1 MPGEL
6 VVDVDKTY
14 PRGPHIRANFSMPT
28 DGGRVAVLFGLS
40 GSGKTTV
47 LRCLAGLERLT
58 AGRIV
63 FDGQVWA
70 DVEQG
75 VMVPPQRRAV
85 GYVFQEYALF
95 PHLTVAQNIGYGVTG
110 GSKTERRGRIEELLQ
125 LMQLMDIKARRP
137 QELSGGQQQRVA
149 LARALARNPRLLLL
163 DEPLSALD
171 LPTRIRLR
179 TELRILLQKV
189 GIPAI
194 LITHDW
200 SEALYLGDSVV
211 VMAEGGVLQTGTPL
225 EVFTR
230 PTRPEVASLV
240 GVDNLI
246 PGDVVRREAGLADV
260 RMDAR
265 TVVAFEPGNDDFA
278 ACYVCIRG
286 ENVAL
291 ERDPVSSSSAR
302 NHLNG
307 HVIEI
312 QPSGQLDRV
321 VLDVGFR
328 LVALVTPLAV
338 RELGLAEGEH
348 VTATIK
354 ATAIH
359 LIPR

>member
-14 PRGPHIRANFSMPT
+14 PRGPRIRANFSMPT
-28 DGGRVAVLFGLS
+28 DGGHVAVLFGLS

-58 AGRIV
+58 SGRIV
-63 FDGQVWA
+63 FDSQVWA
-70 DVEQG
+70 DVESG
-75 VMVPPQRRAV
+75 VMVPPQGRAV

-95 PHLTVAQNIGYGVTG
+95 PHLTVAQNIGYGVAG
-110 GSKTERRGRIEELLQ
+110 GSKAERRGRIDELIQ
-125 LMQLMDIKARRP
+125 LMQLMEIAARRP
-137 QELSGGQQQRVA
+137 QQLSGGQQQRVA
-149 LARALARNPRLLLL
+149 LARALARKPRLLLL

-171 LPTRIRLR
+171 LPTRIGLR
-179 TELRILLQKV
+179 TELRTLLRKV

-200 SEALYLGDSVV
+200 NEALYLGDSVV
-211 VMAEGGVLQTGTPL
+211 VMAEGGVLQTGPPF
-225 EVFTR
+225 EVFAR

-246 PGDVVRREAGLADV
+246 PGDVVRREAGIAEV

-265 TVVAFEPGNDDFA
+265 TVVALDPGHDDFA
-278 ACYVCIRG
+278 SCYVCIRG

-291 ERDPVSSSSAR
+291 EREPASSSSAR
-302 NHLNG
+302 NHLIG
-307 HVIEI
+307 QVIEI

-338 RELGLAEGEH
+338 KELGLAEGEE

>member
-1 MPGEL
+1 MKSEL
-6 VVDVDKTY
+6 FADVDKSY
-14 PRGPHIRANFSMPT
+14 PGGPRILAKFSVPVDHGHVT
-28 DGGRVAVLFGLS
+28 ILFGLS

-58 AGRIV
+58 AGRII
-63 FDGQVWA
+63 FNGEVWA
-70 DVEQG
+70 DVKQG
-75 VMVPPQRRAV
+75 LMVPPQRRAV

-95 PHLTVAQNIGYGVTG
+95 PHLTVAQNIGYGAQG
-110 GSKTERRGRIEELLQ
+110 CSKTDRRGRIVELIQ
-125 LMQLMDIKARRP
+125 LMQLSGMEARRP

-149 LARALARNPRLLLL
+149 LARALASNPQLLLL

-171 LPTRIRLR
+171 LPTRICLR
-179 TELRILLQKV
+179 TELRTLLRKV

-211 VMAEGGVLQTGTPL
+211 VMAEGGVLQTGSPL

-230 PTRPEVASLV
+230 PTRSEVASLV

-265 TVVAFEPGNDDFA
+265 TVVAFDPGNDDFA
-278 ACYVCIRG
+278 ACYACIRG

-291 ERDPVSSSSAR
+291 ERDPGSSSSAR
-302 NHLNG
+302 NHLIG

-338 RELGLAEGEH
+338 RELGLVEGEQ

>member
-6 VVDVDKTY
+6 VVDVDKIY
-14 PRGPHIRANFSMPT
+14 PCGPRIRANFIVPVDQGHVT
-28 DGGRVAVLFGLS
+28 ILFGLS

-70 DVEQG
+70 DVETG

-85 GYVFQEYALF
+85 GYVFQDYALF
-95 PHLTVAQNIGYGVTG
+95 PHLTVAQNIGYGVAG
-110 GSKTERRGRIEELLQ
+110 GSKSERDGQIEKLLQ
-125 LMQLMDIKARRP
+125 LMQLMDIAARRP
-137 QELSGGQQQRVA
+137 QQLSGGQQQRVA

-179 TELRILLQKV
+179 TELRTLLKKV
-189 GIPAI
+189 GLPAI
-194 LITHDW
+194 FITHDW
-200 SEALYLGDSVV
+200 SEALYLGDTVV
-211 VMAEGGVLQTGTPL
+211 VMADGGVLQTGPPF
-225 EVFTR
+225 EVFAR

-246 PGDVVRREAGLADV
+246 PGDVVRRESGIAEV
-260 RMDAR
+260 RMGTG
-265 TVVAFEPGNDDFA
+265 TVVAFDLGHDDFA
-278 ACYVCIRG
+278 PCYVSIRG
-286 ENVAL
+286 ENVVL
-291 ERDPVSSSSAR
+291 EREPASSSSAR
-302 NHLNG
+302 NHLIG

-338 RELGLAEGEH
+338 RELGLAEGEQ